1 MCRHRWPCCGKKQAS
16 KRRNGATSTAD
27 DDDEDASAEEEKN
40 KHLLLD
46 EDDGATDMEDEDEES
61 KDPARTRGGE
71 QEAIPSGDVFIDA
84 WLRDRDHLPRDM
96 EGRVPIHALIAA
108 TSLGSAPTSTSPE
121 AYVRQCRF
129 GGFLGGQLMGWMR
142 DEYRDRLDAPVLSR
156 SAGGAPV
163 SQSDA
168 PSLAGT
174 KRERIGAFFE
184 EVFGSGKITDLVVA
198 ELRRWIRR
206 RRSKKKKK
214 SSESLPRLGADLG
227 EERAVSGVSSMTCGS
242 SVLDSNDVELL
253 LEQSAGAGVADHVD
267 EQIQIQSSLDKSASD
282 HHDHSRNRDGVFRF
296 LDYCNWSFER
306 TSLAI
311 AEAVVSR
318 NVGLFRVHLRGDLCW
333 PSAVQQSSCGGGSLS
348 FRERSAGL
356 VALVK
361 ADLAKTK
368 DKIDLAKHLQQWEE
382 STSTSSAAETSGRN
396 LGGMNPPTNNFFPPG
411 SRLVRGPPLPSRLLE
426 CYTIAD
432 VLFAKGL
439 FPLVSDV
446 FRYALASSHRHS
458 TREVV
463 QQPQPLLRTRTK
475 RVPVSYMHAGL
486 FVASLPELFKCCSH
500 KQMGAAL
507 LVYVLRREELLKEA
521 GVDGEVI
528 FVNCER
534 MSYSGDLAVVDLHFD
549 FEDQPTKLNEIL
561 RAPLSRY

>member
-1 MCRHRWPCCGKKQAS
+1 M
-16 KRRNGATSTAD
+16 
-27 DDDEDASAEEEKN
+27 
-40 KHLLLD
+40 
-46 EDDGATDMEDEDEES
+46 
-61 KDPARTRGGE
+61 
-71 QEAIPSGDVFIDA
+71 
-84 WLRDRDHLPRDM
+84 
-96 EGRVPIHALIAA
+96 
-108 TSLGSAPTSTSPE
+108 
-121 AYVRQCRF
+121 
-129 GGFLGGQLMGWMR
+129 
-142 DEYRDRLDAPVLSR
+142 
-156 SAGGAPV
+156 
-163 SQSDA
+163 
-168 PSLAGT
+168 
-174 KRERIGAFFE
+174 
-184 EVFGSGKITDLVVA
+184 
-198 ELRRWIRR
+198 
-206 RRSKKKKK
+206 
-214 SSESLPRLGADLG
+214 
-227 EERAVSGVSSMTCGS
+227 
-242 SVLDSNDVELL
+242 
-253 LEQSAGAGVADHVD
+253 
-267 EQIQIQSSLDKSASD
+267 
-282 HHDHSRNRDGVFRF
+282 FRF

-333 PSAVQQSSCGGGSLS
+333 PSGGRREVQPVLQEERSLSTVEELYFEARERASSKTSVDHILAPTSSTAVVSERPSVGHRPLDDSTCGNITRHRTPCSSVVGSPDPLAEARVRVLLRQHWKTAVQQSSCGGGSLS